1 MIGIPSQ
8 QYRKKPTMQQT
19 ELADLHFVD
28 AKRIKE
34 LGNAAELPAYR
45 TMVRCLDETSVE
57 KIREQLEA
65 LLRAFGKER
74 QHFID
79 LLFTRDHRAFCI
91 GNRWRKLR
99 DTLVM
104 EKYRSSYGL
113 QARHWKMALQTAAAT
128 VSNYWRLVQ
137 ANALSRI
144 RRKDWFARLN
154 KLEQRYVYFLLG
166 SLSEDFFTMLDG
178 KCPSVVTD
186 TEKESVA
193 SRKGLCKAMVRTIHD
208 EQGKRPKHGRDA
220 SVWFDCSCYKAVVVG
235 EQVRLDLMSL
245 TPGVRLTIYVKGSV
259 PVSST
264 LKLVKHPD
272 GTMALHVQKS
282 MSKADI
288 RPIDSPKASRGKLY
302 CRALDL
308 GFTEVATDD
317 AGNRFGTYLGEKLT
331 GYAQYLDA
339 KLKERNKLMAR
350 AQKAGKAKRRR
361 MLRCNLGSKKFT
373 KELQRIRTEIQNT
386 VNKALNDILKQSPAQ
401 VYALE
406 DLSHRFTF
414 EGKYSR
420 KVRNLLSKWVRGTIK
435 ERFLFKAA
443 KAGAQVVFVPAAYSS
458 QHCPECGYTAIENR
472 KGEHFECKHCGYKA
486 QADQNGA
493 QNLLLRVNDPEY
505 RRYMT
510 KEAVKKLERG
520 RYEAW
525 CKSRQE
531 EPIKEAS
538 NKKRLKKAA

>member
-1 MIGIPSQ
+1 
-8 QYRKKPTMQQT
+8 
-19 ELADLHFVD
+19 
-28 AKRIKE
+28 
-34 LGNAAELPAYR
+34 
-45 TMVRCLDETSVE
+45 
-57 KIREQLEA
+57 
-65 LLRAFGKER
+65 
-74 QHFID
+74 
-79 LLFTRDHRAFCI
+79 
-91 GNRWRKLR
+91 
-99 DTLVM
+99 
-104 EKYRSSYGL
+104 
-113 QARHWKMALQTAAAT
+113 
-128 VSNYWRLVQ
+128 
-137 ANALSRI
+137 
-144 RRKDWFARLN
+144 
-154 KLEQRYVYFLLG
+154 
-166 SLSEDFFTMLDG
+166 
-178 KCPSVVTD
+178 
-186 TEKESVA
+186 
-193 SRKGLCKAMVRTIHD
+193 
-208 EQGKRPKHGRDA
+208 
-220 SVWFDCSCYKAVVVG
+220 
-235 EQVRLDLMSL
+235 MSL
-245 TPGVRLTIYVKGSV
+245 TPGVRLTLYVKGNV

-288 RPIDSPKASRGKLY
+288 RPIDSPKASHGKLF

-308 GFTEVATDD
+308 GLTEVATDD
-317 AGNRFGTYLGEKLT
+317 AGNRFGTCLGEKLT

-339 KLKERNKLMAR
+339 KLKERNQLMAW
-350 AQKAGKAKRRR
+350 AQKAGKAKRCR

-435 ERFLFKAA
+435 DRFMFKAA
-443 KAGAQVVFVPAAYSS
+443 KAGAHVVFVPAAYSS
-458 QHCPECGYTAIENR
+458 QHCPQCGYTAGENR
-472 KGEHFECKHCGYKA
+472 RGDRFECKHCGHKA

-493 QNLLLRVNDPEY
+493 LNLLLRVNDPEY

>member
-1 MIGIPSQ
+1 M
-8 QYRKKPTMQQT
+8 
-19 ELADLHFVD
+19 
-28 AKRIKE
+28 
-34 LGNAAELPAYR
+34 
-45 TMVRCLDETSVE
+45 
-57 KIREQLEA
+57 
-65 LLRAFGKER
+65 
-74 QHFID
+74 
-79 LLFTRDHRAFCI
+79 
-91 GNRWRKLR
+91 
-99 DTLVM
+99 
-104 EKYRSSYGL
+104 
-113 QARHWKMALQTAAAT
+113 
-128 VSNYWRLVQ
+128 
-137 ANALSRI
+137 
-144 RRKDWFARLN
+144 
-154 KLEQRYVYFLLG
+154 
-166 SLSEDFFTMLDG
+166 
-178 KCPSVVTD
+178 
-186 TEKESVA
+186 
-193 SRKGLCKAMVRTIHD
+193 
-208 EQGKRPKHGRDA
+208 
-220 SVWFDCSCYKAVVVG
+220 
-235 EQVRLDLMSL
+235 RLDLMSL
-245 TPGVRLTIYVKGSV
+245 TPGVRLTLYVKGNV

-282 MSKADI
+282 LSKADI
-288 RPIDSPKASRGKLY
+288 RPIDSPKASRGKLF

-308 GFTEVATDD
+308 GLTEVATDD
-317 AGNRFGTYLGEKLT
+317 AGNRFGTCLGEKLT

-350 AQKAGKAKRRR
+350 AQKAGKVKRRR

-420 KVRNLLSKWVRGTIK
+420 KVRNLLSKWVRGTIRD
-435 ERFLFKAA
+435 RFLFKAA
-443 KAGAQVVFVPAAYSS
+443 KAGTQVVFVPAAYSS
-458 QHCPECGYTAIENR
+458 QHCPECGYTAGENR

-493 QNLLLRVNDPEY
+493 LNLLHRVNDPEY

-510 KEAVKKLERG
+510 KEAVRKLERG